1 MARLGTAL
9 DRHHDPPP
17 RATPWRA
24 AVTERVSAV
33 LARRDSTAPA
43 RLRRRPQA
51 NPVGDRLLA
60 AVELGLTRAVERR
73 LGAGDRRTPG
83 TLEQRLVAVL
93 ARRLPGAAAP
103 PPGGAFAR
111 LARRAAGDRLPATR
125 VTTLRALAVSLLARG
140 VVRALVRFVR
150 LLTRGFLGA
159 PIRRLARLLARRAVR
174 ARAPRQAA
182 GLLAL
187 LLGLIAL
194 ARRLLGDRLGALP
207 QLRFGGLLLLMRLL
221 RGAFG
226 LLRGPVGVLL
236 RVLARVLLRALGRR
250 FAALRGGPAT

>member
-60 AVELGLTRAVERR
+60 AVELAAHPRRRAATRRR
-73 LGAGDRRTPG
+73 RSAHAR